1 MDGVAQVRRFN
12 RTVTQRVGALDS
24 HFLGRARSLGASRL
38 LFEIGANGCDVRQL
52 RARLDLD
59 SGYVS
64 RLLRGLEAER
74 LIRTGPSS
82 SDARVR
88 QVKLT
93 RAGQRE
99 LAVLNRLS
107 DHVATSILDSLNAT
121 QRAALVTA
129 MRSVER
135 LLEAS
140 VVRLQVVNPRT
151 RDARFCL
158 ERYFAE
164 LAVRFDAGFDP
175 ARGISATAE
184 ELTPPGGYFLLAT
197 LHGEPVGCGALKCHR
212 GFGEIKRMWVAES
225 SRGLGIGKRILQR
238 LEELAGRRRIPV
250 LRLETNKTLKE
261 AQALYR
267 ASGYREVQP
276 FNDEPY
282 AHHWFEKQLPTAR
295 AARPRSSTRR
305 IAHHN
310 AQAPRSPALLRPAP

>member
-1 MDGVAQVRRFN
+1 MEGVAQVRRFN
-12 RTVTQRVGALDS
+12 RTVTQRVGALDG

-38 LFEIGANGCDVRQL
+38 LFEIGAHGCDVRQL

-64 RLLRGLEAER
+64 RLLRGLERER

-82 SDARVR
+82 TDARVR
-88 QVKLT
+88 EVTLT
-93 RAGQRE
+93 PAGQRE

-107 DHVATSILDSLNAT
+107 DQVATSVLAALSPN

-129 MRSVER
+129 MHSVER
-135 LLEAS
+135 LLEAGA
-140 VVRLQVVNPRT
+140 VRLEVVNPRL
-151 RDARFCL
+151 REARYCV

-164 LAVRFDAGFDP
+164 LAMRFEAGFDP
-175 ARGISATAE
+175 ARGISATAG
-184 ELTPPGGYFLLAT
+184 ELTPPRGYFVLAT

-212 GFGEIKRMWVAES
+212 GHGEVKRMWVAQT
-225 SRGLGIGKRILQR
+225 SRGMGIGRRILLRIEQ
-238 LEELAGRRRIPV
+238 LARRRRIPV

-267 ASGYREVQP
+267 ASGYREVKP

-282 AHHWFEKQLPTAR
+282 AHHWFEKRL
-295 AARPRSSTRR
+295 
-305 IAHHN
+305 
-310 AQAPRSPALLRPAP
+310 